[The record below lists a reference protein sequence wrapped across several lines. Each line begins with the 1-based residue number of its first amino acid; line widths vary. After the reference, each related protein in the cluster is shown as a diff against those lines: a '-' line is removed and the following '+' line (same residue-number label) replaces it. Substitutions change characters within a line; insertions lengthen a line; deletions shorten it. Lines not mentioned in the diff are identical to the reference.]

1 MAREQFRCIGQIMEI
16 VKMADGYIAI
26 DLDRIGGKNIVTVT
40 EFGVDQ
46 MAKTA
51 MTADDLKAWE
61 RKIPFYQ
68 ADFIG
73 GMA

>member
-26 DLDRIGGKNIVTVT
+26 NLDRIGGKNIVTVT
-40 EFGVDQ
+40 ELGIEQ
-46 MAKTA
+46 MAKTS
-51 MTADDLKAWE
+51 MTASDLKAWE
-61 RKIPFYQ
+61 RNFPFYQ

-73 GMA
+73 G